1 MTETEKN
8 KKKILKSVIATAV
21 LAGGYE
27 LGVAAANEY
36 GACLPRTFDEITPSN
51 VWFPLTIGGIGVTM
65 LGLLLSD

>member
-1 MTETEKN
+1 MENKTKT
-8 KKKILKSVIATAV
+8 KKKIIRAAVATAA

-27 LGVAAANEY
+27 LGVVAANEY

-65 LGLLLSD
+65 LALLLSD